1 VKGDFVELQS
11 IIIGLGPTLG
21 RYGCPERLFS
31 LWGSGFS

>member
-11 IIIGLGPTLG
+11 IIGLDPTLG